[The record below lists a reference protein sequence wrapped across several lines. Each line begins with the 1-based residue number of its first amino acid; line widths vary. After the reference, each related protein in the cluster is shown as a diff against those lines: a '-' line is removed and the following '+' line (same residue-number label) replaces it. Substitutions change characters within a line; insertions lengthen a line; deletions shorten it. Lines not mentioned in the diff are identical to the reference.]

1 MSYICNMKKNNTTSV
16 RKFKSFNIFT
26 KDGQNKKV
34 TAPRP
39 MTLSEA
45 MCYFNA
51 LSISG
56 N

>member
-1 MSYICNMKKNNTTSV
+1 MKKNNTTSV

-26 KDGQNKKV
+26 RNGENLKV

-45 MCYFNA
+45 MNHFGA
-51 LSISG
+51 LAISG